1 MTARQGDTGAAS
13 TLHDRSSR
21 STWILMTALLIL
33 SVLSVFVGVYE
44 VDPRK
49 LLSFDAQAW
58 QIMLISRLPRLMS
71 LCCTGVGMAVAGLI
85 MQQLFQNR
93 FVSPTT
99 GTTLQAAQF
108 GILLALLFFPQTGV
122 VTRSCMAFACAVL
135 STWIFAAF
143 VHHVRFK
150 DSVMVPLIGIMMG
163 SVILGITNFLAFKY
177 DLTQA
182 LSSWSVGHFS
192 GVIRGRYEL
201 VYLVLPLIILAFIY
215 ANVFNIVGFGREF
228 SANLGVNYGLYLLL
242 GLTVT
247 AMLTAAVVSVVGAVS
262 YIGLIVPNLVAIFKG
277 DNLRRTLPDTA
288 LAGACFVLL
297 CDIAGRSIIFPYEL
311 PIELII
317 GIVGT
322 VIFIGLIF
330 YRLNGGM
337 RFIRRGKTVSGVI
350 SGGKS

>member
-1 MTARQGDTGAAS
+1 MTVNFTNKSKAQA
-13 TLHDRSSR
+13 R
-21 STWILMTALLIL
+21 STAVLSALLCLLGVASLFI
-33 SVLSVFVGVYE
+33 GVYE
-44 VDPRK
+44 VEPARV
-49 LLSFDAQAW
+49 LALDAQALH
-58 QIMLISRLPRLMS
+58 ILLISRLPRLMS
-71 LCCTGVGMAVAGLI
+71 LICTGVGMAVAGLI

-108 GILLALLFFPQTGV
+108 GILLTLLFFPQSGV
-122 VTRSCMAFACAVL
+122 VTRSLLAFACAVL

-143 VHHVRFK
+143 VQKVRYK

-163 SVILGITNFLAFKY
+163 SIIMGITNFMAFKY

-201 VYLVLPLIILAFIY
+201 VYLVLPLIVIAFIY
-215 ANVFNIVGFGREF
+215 ANLFNIVGFGREF
-228 SANLGVNYGLYLLL
+228 SANLGVNYNLYLVA
-242 GLTVT
+242 GLTVA

-297 CDIAGRSIIFPYEL
+297 CDIIGRIIIYPYEL

-322 VIFIGLIF
+322 VIFIALIF
-330 YRLNGGM
+330 YRLNGGLTF
-337 RFIRRGKTVSGVI
+337 RLKKPRQERPAD
-350 SGGKS
+350 GGMSHA